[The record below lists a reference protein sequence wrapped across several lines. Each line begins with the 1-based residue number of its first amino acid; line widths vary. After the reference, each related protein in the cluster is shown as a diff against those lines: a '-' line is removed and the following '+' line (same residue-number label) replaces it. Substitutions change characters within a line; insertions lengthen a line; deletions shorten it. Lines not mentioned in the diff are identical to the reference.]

1 MRLCL
6 WDLQSPI
13 NIGMILR
20 TAEIYRVP
28 VVVYDRRGVFGGSA
42 ALTTISDFA
51 CGALQR
57 RPPAIYGEERRVR
70 EAISGRLFA
79 TVIAPDAQ
87 PLQQTMIGADDCVL
101 VGNEYDGLPDGLLA
115 AADTHLMIPMPPGYY
130 PKPQSASPIDPARSQ
145 KNAQD
150 GMPSL
155 NVAVASAII
164 MFEVFARTPG
174 AELATVR
181 SVAPRVGSH

>member
-28 VVVYDRRGVFGGSA
+28 VVIYDRRGVFGGSS

-57 RPPAIYGEERRVR
+57 QPPSIYGDEDLVR
-70 EAISGRLFA
+70 EAVAGRLFA
-79 TVIAPDAQ
+79 TVITPDAQ
-87 PLQQTMIGADDCVL
+87 PLQQTMIGANDCVL
-101 VGNEYDGLPDGLLA
+101 VGNEYDGLPDRLLA
-115 AADTHLMIPMPPGYY
+115 SVDTHLMIPMPPGYY
-130 PKPQSASPIDPARSQ
+130 PKPSSASPIDPARSH

-174 AELATVR
+174 AGITAVR
-181 SVAPRVGSH
+181 SAEPRARSH